1 MASLPTILLILAAL
15 SMGATVIAVIIAF
28 RSQKEADTAIFPI
41 TREEE
46 INRAQRARVYIF
58 VWLAVTALFFGGWLA
73 TLRLTN
79 PNQPETAASQPATEQ
94 TPVQAVEPEQP
105 VVQEPTPTEE
115 QAVAQ
120 IEELATEPPPTNTPQ
135 SEATDA
141 PVATQPQPTE
151 APPTSTFTPEPTP
164 TETPIPPTDTPV
176 PPTNTPT
183 PEPTA
188 TPVLPTNTP
197 TPFADSSP
205 FISSSRTPAPPEVH
219 VGPIVFAS
227 EITDD
232 LDPVDPGTRFPDG
245 VEQIYAIFPFEGMSK
260 GLDYAAIWYQNGQEL
275 AREEGKWPWGTRAKS
290 FTFIVPHGEGLYKL
304 DLYIN
309 DTVVATKIF
318 EIR

>member
-1 MASLPTILLILAAL
+1 
-15 SMGATVIAVIIAF
+15 MGATVIAVIIAF

-46 INRAQRARVYIF
+46 INRAQRARIYIF

-73 TLRLTN
+73 TLRLTD
-79 PNQPETAASQPATEQ
+79 PGQPETVAEQPVIQANEPAQPAT
-94 TPVQAVEPEQP
+94 
-105 VVQEPTPTEE
+105 QEPTPTEE
-115 QAVAQ
+115 QAIAP
-120 IEELATEPPPTNTPQ
+120 IEQLATEPPPTNTPLPQ
-135 SEATDA
+135 PEATDTPIPA
-141 PVATQPQPTE
+141 QPQPTE
-151 APPTSTFTPEPTP
+151 APPTSTSTPEPTP
-164 TETPIPPTDTPV
+164 TETAIPPTNTPL
-176 PPTNTPT
+176 PPTDTPT

-197 TPFADSSP
+197 TPFADSSQM
-205 FISSSRTPAPPEVH
+205 IASTRTPAPPEVH

-232 LDPVDPGTRFPDG
+232 LDPVDPGTTFPDG
-245 VEQIYAIFPFEGMSK
+245 VEQIYAIFPFEGMSR
-260 GLDYAAIWYQNGQEL
+260 GLDYAAIWYQNGKEL